1 MIDLPIG
8 TIFYIG
14 NRLIEVV
21 EDMEE
26 KYLCSDC
33 VFRFNID
40 VPCEMF
46 ECYKYVRKDRTNV
59 TFKEVKND

>member
-8 TIFYIG
+8 TKFYIG

-21 EDMEE
+21 DDMG

-33 VFRFNID
+33 VLRFNID
-40 VPCEMF
+40 VPCGIF
-46 ECYKYVRKDRTNV
+46 ECYKYGRKDRTDV
-59 TFKEVKND
+59 IFKEVKNG

>member
-8 TIFYIG
+8 TKFYIS

-21 EDMEE
+21 EDME

-46 ECYKYVRKDRTNV
+46 ECYKYVKKDRTDV
-59 TFKEVKND
+59 IFKEVKNG

>member
-8 TIFYIG
+8 TKFYIG

-21 EDMEE
+21 EDME

-46 ECYKYVRKDRTNV
+46 ECYKYVRKDRTDV
-59 TFKEVKND
+59 IFKEVEE